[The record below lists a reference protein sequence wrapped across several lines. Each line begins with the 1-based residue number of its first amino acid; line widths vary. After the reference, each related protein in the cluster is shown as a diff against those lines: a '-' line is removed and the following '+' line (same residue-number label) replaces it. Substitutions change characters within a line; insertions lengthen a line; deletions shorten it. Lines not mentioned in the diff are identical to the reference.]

1 MYPNLLVPLLGILAV
16 AGLGPLWRW
25 VRQPVSRRLAGRQVA
40 RRKTEAALVITGSVL
55 GTAII
60 VGALVVGDTLNH
72 SVRQDAYRTLG
83 PIDERVVVADP
94 AAADAVSARISQLAG
109 HPDIDGVLTARVD
122 QAAAA
127 TTTSAVAAAE
137 PRVLAWDVDFAKA
150 SQFGR
155 AGGPSGLAGSSA
167 TPGSVIINR
176 PLAKSLRVNA
186 GDTLTLYLYG
196 QPQRLT
202 VQRVVAEAG
211 VAGTGLGATVNRN
224 AFLAPGALT
233 SYARAAGHQPKT
245 VVFVSNRGGV
255 ERGETLTTEVTQ
267 SIRSALGPLG
277 HTVSVEDPKH
287 SVLSAAQKTGDALGA
302 LFLMIGSFS
311 IIAGALLL
319 VNIFVM
325 LAEERKAQ
333 LGILRAIGMK
343 RSRLVGALTLEGS
356 VYAAASVV
364 PGALLGVG
372 VGYGVALVA
381 AQIFRGW
388 SQDGAGLAISFAV
401 TPVSIVNGV
410 AMGLVIAI
418 STIVLTS
425 VRISR
430 FNVIAAIRD
439 LPAVTSERTRRGLLV
454 GGCIL
459 AVATAALAVPALV
472 ASAAVPTLLL
482 PSLVA
487 LFLLPLARR
496 RFSSRAASSL
506 VAATVLV
513 WALVAPVVR
522 PAIFDTPSMAIYVVS
537 GVLVAFS

>member
-16 AGLGPLWRW
+16 AGLGLTWLL

-94 AAADAVSARISQLAG
+94 AVADAVSARLSQLAG

-127 TTTSAVAAAE
+127 TTTSAGAAAE

-155 AGGPSGLAGSSA
+155 AGGPSGLAGPSPS
-167 TPGSVIINR
+167 PGSVIINR

-186 GDTLTLYLYG
+186 GDSLTLYLYG

-333 LGILRAIGMK
+333 LGMLRAIGMK

-356 VYAAASVV
+356 TYAVASIL
-364 PGALLGVG
+364 PGVLLGVL
-372 VGYGVALVA
+372 VGYGVAFVA
-381 AQIFRGW
+381 AKIFSSW
-388 SQDGAGLAISFAV
+388 STDGSGLAISFAV
-401 TPVSIVNGV
+401 TPTSLVNGV
-410 AMGLVIAI
+410 AMGLIIAI
-418 STIVLTS
+418 ATILLTS

-430 FNVIAAIRD
+430 FNIIGA
-439 LPAVTSERTRRGLLV
+439 
-454 GGCIL
+454 
-459 AVATAALAVPALV
+459 
-472 ASAAVPTLLL
+472 
-482 PSLVA
+482 
-487 LFLLPLARR
+487 
-496 RFSSRAASSL
+496 
-506 VAATVLV
+506 
-513 WALVAPVVR
+513 
-522 PAIFDTPSMAIYVVS
+522 
-537 GVLVAFS
+537 